1 MSTIASTSDPAV
13 ADVGR
18 FLLRYS
24 AWLLGSGAT
33 CIRLEKNISRIAAT
47 YGMHTETV
55 ITPRHIQLSVSVYG
69 SDASFSQLVAVQPT
83 CINFS
88 LNTALS
94 RLSWE
99 ISDRRLSVDEA
110 SARFDDIIAAPGGDI
125 PLLAVAVAVANAS
138 FCRLFGGDYIAMA
151 IVFAATLAGYCVKQ
165 LLAERH
171 TDPRVI
177 FLACSFV
184 SAVLASADGL
194 FHLGSTP
201 DIALGTSV
209 LYLVPG
215 IPFLNSFSDL
225 LYRHYICAFSRFTDA
240 AVLTCCL
247 SAGLC
252 AGMLIMHQGGW
263 LC

>member
-1 MSTIASTSDPAV
+1 MTASTNKTQIDR
-13 ADVGR
+13 VGR
-18 FLLRYS
+18 LLLSYS

-55 ITPRHIQLSVSVYG
+55 ITPRHIQLTVTDSKT
-69 SDASFSQLVAVQPT
+69 DACFSQLVAVQPT

-88 LNTALS
+88 VNTALS

-99 ISDRRLSVDEA
+99 IADRRLSIDEA
-110 SARFDDIIAAPGGDI
+110 RAKFDQIVERPSDDIPFLAP
-125 PLLAVAVAVANAS
+125 AVAVANAA
-138 FCRLFGGDYIAMA
+138 FCRLFGGDWIAMA

-225 LYRHYICAFSRFTDA
+225 FYRHYICAFSRFIDA

-252 AGMLIMHQGGW
+252 AGMLIMNQGGW